1 VCSHLE
7 KEPAEMNQIMEVLLN
22 RKSVRAYEDR
32 PIAEEARDQ
41 ILRAAMR
48 APTAGN
54 MMLYSIIDVRD
65 QRAKD
70 VLART
75 CDNQPF
81 IAKAPLVLLF
91 LADYQ
96 RWFDY
101 FIVSGVEQMC
111 EQKGEALRKPQEG
124 DLLLACCDALIA
136 AHTAV
141 FAAESLGIGS
151 CYIGDIMEN
160 CEAHRDLFGLPEYA
174 FPICLLCFG
183 YPTAK
188 QKQKPLTARFRD
200 EFIVFENRYKRL
212 STGEFEEMYRQMHE
226 RMATDEVRPGVLSNV
241 GQLVYSRKYNAE
253 FAKELNR
260 SVRAMLRAWTGD

>member
-1 VCSHLE
+1 
-7 KEPAEMNQIMEVLLN
+7 MNQVMEVLLN

-32 PIAEEARDQ
+32 PVPEEARAA
-41 ILRAAMR
+41 ILCAAMR

-54 MMLYSIIDVRD
+54 MMLYSIIDVTD
-65 QRAKD
+65 QSAKD
-70 VLART
+70 TLART

-81 IAKAPLVLLF
+81 IARAPLVLLF

-111 EQKGEALRKPQEG
+111 EQRREALRKPEEG

-141 FAAESLGIGS
+141 IAAESLGIGS

-160 CEAHRDLFGLPEYA
+160 CEAHKDLFGLSEYV

-188 QKQKPLTARFRD
+188 QKQRPLTARFRE

-212 STGEFEEMYRQMHE
+212 SAGEFEKMYRQRHE
-226 RMATDEVRPGVLSNV
+226 RMATDEVNPGVLPNV
-241 GQLVYSRKYNAE
+241 GQLVYSSKYNAG

-260 SVRAMLRAWTGD
+260 SVRTMLRAWTGE